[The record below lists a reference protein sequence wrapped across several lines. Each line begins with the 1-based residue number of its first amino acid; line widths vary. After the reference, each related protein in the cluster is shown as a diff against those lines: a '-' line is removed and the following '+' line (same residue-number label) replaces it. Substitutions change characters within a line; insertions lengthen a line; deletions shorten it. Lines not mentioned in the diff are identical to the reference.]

1 MKVDEDLNENA
12 FGEKKE
18 KKMQKNVLGFYLQV
32 ALVNFIYLTLNK
44 NTLKELYNNYQM
56 AA

>member
-18 KKMQKNVLGFYLQV
+18 KKMQKNVLVFYLQV
-32 ALVNFIYLTLNK
+32 ALVNFIFLTLNK
-44 NTLKELYNNYQM
+44 NTLNERYSNYQM